1 MPRFGPSSSLLLC
14 VALVACGS
22 AAPSGDDGGAG
33 AGGADAGGAGAGG
46 AAATGGA
53 PGAPTCDAYCAQI
66 QAACT
71 GSHQQYGD
79 ADACKS
85 SCAALPTGA
94 GTDTSGDTLGCR
106 VHFAA
111 LAAASA
117 GAAALY
123 CTKAG
128 PGGDG
133 TCGTNCDGYCDIVM
147 TYCTAANNAQIYGD
161 RAACMADCAA
171 HGTTAAYT
179 TGDPGRT
186 DMGDEVACQLY
197 HAVMGSQ
204 APEEHCLG
212 DLALTAL
219 TCRM

>member
-1 MPRFGPSSSLLLC
+1 MRRLGLLAFLFVLEACGSSGPSSSG
-14 VALVACGS
+14 A
-22 AAPSGDDGGAG
+22 AG
-33 AGGADAGGAGAGG
+33 AGGGAGGAG
-46 AAATGGA
+46 GA
-53 PGAPTCDAYCAQI
+53 PAAPTCDAYCAGI

-71 GSHQQYGD
+71 SSHQQYGD
-79 ADACKS
+79 VGTCKT
-85 SCAALPTGA
+85 SCAAFPLGA

-106 VHFAA
+106 IHFTT

-117 GAAALY
+117 EAAATY

-133 TCGTNCDGYCDIVM
+133 ACGANCDGYCDIVM
-147 TYCTAANNAQIYGD
+147 MYCTEANMAKIYDD

-171 HGTTAAYT
+171 RGTDATFT

-197 HAVMGSQ
+197 HAVMASQ
-204 APEEHCLG
+204 APGNHCPG
-212 DLALTAL
+212 DLALTAF